1 MLFAKGLYAAP
12 GTARQLGSPSAVLC
26 LEVERIKKTPR
37 EFRLEGDR
45 AWWERVREGLQE
57 PEVELNRPFV
67 FSFRAH
73 RIGMRL
79 LFRGEV
85 DGLVGLVCGRCLEPY
100 GYEFR
105 EPVQLLLEPVPA
117 GTVIPD
123 GGLELDPE
131 DLEIGRYGG
140 DVLDFDPL
148 VREVLA
154 LDWPVQPRCEEGC
167 QGLCPVCGCNRN
179 HESCVCSDQSVSRP
193 FARLG
198 ELIEEASTDD
208 PDRRKR

>member
-1 MLFAKGLYAAP
+1 
-12 GTARQLGSPSAVLC
+12 VLC
-26 LEVERIKKTPR
+26 LEVERIKETPR
-37 EFRLEGDR
+37 EFRLEGER
-45 AWWERVREGLQE
+45 AWWEQVREALQE
-57 PEVELNRPFV
+57 PEVELGRPFL

-85 DGLVGLVCGRCLEPY
+85 DGVVDLICGRCLEPY
-100 GYEFR
+100 PYEFR
-105 EPVQLLLEPVPA
+105 EPVQLLLEPAPPGAVLPE
-117 GTVIPD
+117 

-131 DLEIGRYGG
+131 DLEIGRYDG
-140 DVLDFDPL
+140 DVVDFDPL

-154 LDWPVQPRCEEGC
+154 LAWPVQPRCDESC
-167 QGLCPVCGCNRN
+167 QGLCPVCGSNRN
-179 HESCVCSDQSVSRP
+179 QQSCACPDQSMSRP

-198 ELIEEASTDD
+198 ELIEEAAAGD